1 MRTKK
6 NILYSTFIGLEI
18 EITNSSQREL
28 VGLKGKVVDETK
40 NLIIVEKSDGKEV
53 KIPENLN
60 LQTTGQDTG
69 EYIYYLV
76 KPGETLWDIAKKF
89 PGVTDSELMQLN
101 GISDAGKIQPGQII
115 KVQKKG

>member
-1 MRTKK
+1 LRTKK

-53 KIPENLN
+53 KIPKVSS
-60 LQTTGQDTG
+60 TFRF
-69 EYIYYLV
+69 
-76 KPGETLWDIAKKF
+76 TLDDGSKFDIIGMKITFRPEERPKK
-89 PGVTDSELMQLN
+89 V
-101 GISDAGKIQPGQII
+101 
-115 KVQKKG
+115 